1 MNDKDFSLRDL
12 QKIESS
18 IKEIQYEEFVTTIVP
33 KLIKQLRSYIFYNEE
48 LQSLDNMQN
57 LNIER
62 LNKEVNS
69 LRESLFLLEQQ
80 HKLMLVKNLD

>member
-1 MNDKDFSLRDL
+1 MNNEHFTLKDLEN
-12 QKIESS
+12 IESK

-33 KLIKQLRSYIFYNEE
+33 KLIKQVRSYIFYNQE
-48 LQSLDNMQN
+48 LQSLDTMQN

-62 LNKEVNS
+62 LNKEVSS